1 MKLLQKCFLVSKI
14 NIDTDCMLEFE
25 TVYDIITKNE
35 MISM

>member
-1 MKLLQKCFLVSKI
+1 MKLLQKCFLSKI